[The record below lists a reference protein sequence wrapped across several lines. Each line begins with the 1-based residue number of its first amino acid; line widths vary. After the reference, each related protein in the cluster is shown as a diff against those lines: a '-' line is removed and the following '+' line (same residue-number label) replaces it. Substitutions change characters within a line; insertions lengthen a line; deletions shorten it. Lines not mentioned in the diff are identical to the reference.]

1 MTKSNKTLRREQ
13 LDIRLNGLAGIIPSR
28 PRAGWINEI
37 RTALLLTSKQLAQ
50 RLGVEQST
58 VTRLEQSEARSSI
71 TVESLERVAESLNC
85 ELRYVLL
92 PRETLDDQVF
102 KQARKVLQKE
112 SQMIEHTL
120 SLEAQETGAV
130 YGAEGDISIDTLLR
144 TALLIQERGSR
155 IWDDD

>member
-1 MTKSNKTLRREQ
+1 MARNNKSLRREQ
-13 LDIRLNGLAGIIPSR
+13 LDTRLKGLAEIIPSR

-37 RTALLLTSKQLAQ
+37 RTALMLTSKQLAR

-58 VTRLEQSEARSSI
+58 VTRLEQSEARNSI
-71 TVESLERVAESLNC
+71 SLDSLERVAESLNC
-85 ELRYVLL
+85 ELRYVLV
-92 PRETLDDQVF
+92 PRETLDVQVL

-120 SLEAQETGAV
+120 ALEQQETGVV
-130 YGAEGDISIDTLLR
+130 YGEQENPSIKTLLQA
-144 TALLIQERGSR
+144 ALLIQGRGSK